1 VRVAHVVRQFYP
13 GVGGLENFVLALA
26 KQQRLEGVNAEVVT
40 LDRLFTNLG
49 TKLER
54 YDNVEGVP
62 VRRIGFSGSTRYPI
76 APDVLSCIKPFDI
89 VHVHGV
95 DFFCDY
101 LAATQLLHRKPLVLS
116 THGGYFHTYF
126 ARSLK
131 AAFFH
136 TVTRVSLLLF
146 ARVFACSANDEV
158 IFRKVAGG
166 RLLRIDNGV
175 DTVKFADLASRNL
188 TPSLV
193 YFGRF
198 SSNKGL
204 DRLID
209 AFDTMCNEIPKARLH
224 LMGRDWDALLPAL
237 HERIAAAHHPAA
249 ITVHVDPADDDIR
262 RVIAKSSFFASA
274 SEYEGFGL
282 TLVEALASGL
292 LPIVSTIPSFASI
305 LGDSDT
311 GRTIQFEDIENAG
324 REMASFVREAA
335 KGYGARRAR
344 AMQLAS
350 RYAWPKVARR
360 FVREYEHLLGW
371 REREIF
377 GVRIRLDPT

>member
-13 GVGGLENFVLALA
+13 GVGGLESFVLALA
-26 KQQRLEGVNAEVVT
+26 KQQRLEGVDAEIVT

-49 TKLER
+49 TKLPR
-54 YDNVEGVP
+54 YDCVEDIP

-76 APDVLSCIKPFDI
+76 APGVFSCIKPFDI
-89 VHVHGV
+89 VHVHGI

-116 THGGYFHTYF
+116 THGGFFHTNF

-131 AAFFH
+131 TAVFH
-136 TVTRVSLLLF
+136 TVTRASLLLYG
-146 ARVFACSANDEV
+146 RVVACSANDEV
-158 IFRKVAGG
+158 IFRKVAG
-166 RLLRIDNGV
+166 RRFLRIDNGV
-175 DTVKFADLASRNL
+175 DTTKFADLASRSIAPNF
-188 TPSLV
+188 V

-204 DRLID
+204 ARLID
-209 AFDTMCNEIPKARLH
+209 AFDAMCDEIPEARLH
-224 LMGRDWDALLPAL
+224 LMGRDWDNLLPAL
-237 HERIAAAHHPAA
+237 NQRIAAVRQSGA
-249 ITVHVDPADDDIR
+249 ILVHVNPSDDDIR

-274 SEYEGFGL
+274 PDYEGFGL
-282 TLVEALASGL
+282 TLVEALAAGL
-292 LPIVSTIPSFASI
+292 LPIVSTIPSFVSI

-311 GRTIQFEDIENAG
+311 GRTIQFADTKNAG
-324 REMASFVREAA
+324 REMAAFVREAA
-335 KGYGARRAR
+335 KGYRARRTR
-344 AMQLAS
+344 AMRLAS

-360 FVREYEHLLGW
+360 FVREYEHVLGR

-377 GVRIRLDPT
+377 GGRFRLDHS